1 MAITFT
7 FGTASETPLVP
18 PTHQADDW
26 LYAICE
32 CSSGTITTPSGMSI
46 APGFP
51 VTHNGGSTVLSV
63 FRAKAVNGSFGNIT
77 MAGGTNHMFG
87 VVCRV
92 RGADLTEPQMAEA
105 ASPGT
110 GATVNGYTP
119 GLVTREDDAKILAMI
134 ASSLDG
140 TTGNIASSP
149 TNASLSSVTEEVDGG
164 TSTNDGGGVVCIS
177 GDKAAAG
184 TVSPTTC
191 TLTST
196 SFCCGTIAFRPAIAT
211 PYAVADT
218 VTIAGV
224 AASDGGT
231 VEVWDTIDGV
241 LAGTTTLSSGDGSFS
256 VSVPYNDSNRYRAVY
271 DDGSS
276 YGASPKGTAS

>member
-7 FGTASETPLVP
+7 FGTSSETPLVP

-32 CSSGTITTPSGMSI
+32 CSSGTITTPAGMSI

-87 VVCRV
+87 VVLRV

-110 GATVNGYTP
+110 GASVSGYAP
-119 GLVTREDDAKILAMI
+119 GLVTREANAKILAMI
-134 ASSLDG
+134 ATSLDG

-149 TNASLSSVTEEVDGG
+149 ANAGLTNVTEEVDGG

-177 GDKAAAG
+177 GDMASPG
-184 TVSPTTC
+184 TVSATTC

-196 SFCCGTIAFRPAIAT
+196 SFCSGTIAFRPAIAT
-211 PYAVADT
+211 PYTVADT
-218 VTIAGV
+218 VTINGV
-224 AASDGGT
+224 AASDGGL

-241 LAGTTTLSSGDGSFS
+241 LAGTTTIAGGAGGFTLA
-256 VSVPYNDSNRYRAVY
+256 VAYNDADRYRVVY
-271 DDGSS
+271 DDGTW
-276 YGASPKGTAS
+276 YGASDKGTAA